1 MVIKPSEKSTNSV
14 QREAAI
20 KAAKEYLNKCFA
32 DNYPEVVLGSGELV
46 VLGGMRQSR
55 LYYVPRP
62 LAEIINSAKSKLSIM
77 HAGLFVGFYR
87 RGLFIP
93 STELFNAARMK
104 GLKFGC
110 AVAAKQQGVKAFL
123 YGNDLLV
130 ASVERFL
137 EPVEKGMVVAVSDSE
152 DLFVVGVG
160 ILVLGIDEFLKA
172 VRQGRMLEVAVKNIK
187 DLGLLLRSEESYWE
201 L

>member
-1 MVIKPSEKSTNSV
+1 VRSV
-14 QREAAI
+14 QWEAAI
-20 KAAKEYLNKCFA
+20 KAAKDYMNKCFA
-32 DNYPEVVLGSGELV
+32 SNHLEVVLGSGEFV

-62 LAEIINSAKSKLSIM
+62 LAGIINSAKSNLSTM

-93 STELFNAARMK
+93 STELFNVARMN
-104 GLKFGC
+104 GLRFGC
-110 AVAAKQQGVKAFL
+110 AVVAKQQGVKAFL

-137 EPVEKGMVVAVSDSE
+137 EPVEKGMIVAVSDSE

-160 ILVLGIDEFLKA
+160 ILVLSADEFLKA
-172 VRQGRMLEVAVKNIK
+172 VSQGRMLEVAVKNIK
-187 DLGLLLRSEESYWE
+187 DRGLLLRSEESYWE

>member
-1 MVIKPSEKSTNSV
+1 MTTKPSEKSTTSV

-20 KAAKEYLNKCFA
+20 KAAKDYLDSCFES
-32 DNYPEVVLGSGELV
+32 NYPEAVLGSGEFV

-55 LYYVPRP
+55 IYYVPRP

-93 STELFNAARMK
+93 STELFNVARMK
-104 GLKFGC
+104 GLRFGC
-110 AVAAKQQGVKAFL
+110 AVIAKQQGVKAFL

-137 EPVEKGMVVAVSDSE
+137 EPVKKGMLVAVSDSE
-152 DLFVVGVG
+152 DMFVVGVG
-160 ILVLGIDEFLKA
+160 ILMLSVDEFLKA

>member
-1 MVIKPSEKSTNSV
+1 MNSM
-14 QREAAI
+14 QREAAV
-20 KAAKEYLNKCFA
+20 KAAKDYLNKCFA
-32 DNYPEVVLGSGELV
+32 GNHPEVVLGSGELV
-46 VLGGMRQSR
+46 VLGGMRLFR

-77 HAGLFVGFYR
+77 HVGLFVGFYR

-93 STELFNAARMK
+93 STELFNAARMN

-137 EPVEKGMVVAVSDSE
+137 EPVEKGMVVAVLDSE
-152 DLFVVGVG
+152 DLFTVGVG
-160 ILVLGIDEFLKA
+160 ILKLSVDEFLKA
-172 VRQGRMLEVAVKNIK
+172 VSQGRMLEVAVKNIK